1 MKINFQAYKS
11 SDTCTVKAHTPAQA
25 KRIAQEMPFKDHSEW
40 NMKKI
45 SVMRNVLTA
54 KAESSDKFKSVL
66 INSQDKNLV
75 EATRNEFWRRGEAGL
90 GPLLV
95 MTTDIQKLPVSN
107 HLGKLLMGLR
117 DNLPAQNATS
127 NMPPSDQST
136 SSAPNAQSTP
146 ASLTMPTLSD
156 TTTVVPVVTST
167 NSIPSTE
174 TAIETRCSTPDATT
188 VDTPLDMTFTSSA
201 NVTSND
207 LVRLRDHVKKPSNP
221 QIDLLKI
228 NASGK
233 VILKRGRQLV
243 RSKATERCS
252 SVPTH

>member
-1 MKINFQAYKS
+1 M
-11 SDTCTVKAHTPAQA
+11 
-25 KRIAQEMPFKDHSEW
+25 
-40 NMKKI
+40 
-45 SVMRNVLTA
+45 
-54 KAESSDKFKSVL
+54 
-66 INSQDKNLV
+66 NS
-75 EATRNEFWRRGEAGL
+75 GGGGAGL

-117 DNLPAQNATS
+117 DNLPTQNATS

-174 TAIETRCSTPDATT
+174 TATETYCTTPDATT

-233 VILKRGRQLV
+233 IILKRGRQLV

-252 SVPTH
+252 SVSTSLKSMPLTRNMQLINGFLIKDNSPVKRTYVVSLSSTNDDNK